1 MQPSLKVTHI
11 LKILK
16 FAFSYRLSKM
26 HWKKY
31 LSLSSVKV
39 FTFHIYALLMNFGPM
54 RWPILWY
61 VKLLKFAR
69 NLSHSLISFLNHEH
83 WVVYFYFCIP
93 PLSPALLYLFFLFIS
108 QITIFDYCA
117 RARGCVCILLPW
129 PAEHK

>member
-11 LKILK
+11 LTILK

-83 WVVYFYFCIP
+83 WVVYFYFCTP
-93 PLSPALLYLFFLFIS
+93 PPSPALLYLFFFIY
-108 QITIFDYCA
+108 ITDNYFRLL